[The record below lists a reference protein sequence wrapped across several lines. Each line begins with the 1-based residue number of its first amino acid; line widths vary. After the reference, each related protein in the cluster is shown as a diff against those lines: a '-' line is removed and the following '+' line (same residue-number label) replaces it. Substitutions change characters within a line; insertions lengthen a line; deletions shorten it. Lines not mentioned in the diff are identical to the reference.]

1 MMISKVK
8 KQRNLKIKRLGVSK
22 TAVWHETKSL
32 SLATV
37 GTLMVA
43 FGYVLF
49 QVPHNIAA
57 GGVSGLGIIVHHFT
71 GWPVGLVFWVLNL
84 PLLLV
89 GFFHLGRWGFI
100 WRTLFAATLF
110 SIAVD
115 FFVIYLPLWLP
126 AFPIT
131 EDLLLSSIYGGIVGG
146 IGGGFIYRAGGTMG
160 GTGIVGRV
168 VQKKTG
174 KPLSQVYFY
183 TDGLIIALAGIV
195 FGWEIAL
202 YSFLMLFLNGLASDY
217 TLEGP
222 SSTRTA
228 TIVTNNPQDVANALI
243 DDLHRG
249 ASYWEITGGFTGET
263 HYVVWCTVSRPQV
276 NDLKRVVTAVDP
288 HAFIT
293 IGISHDAMGYGFT
306 PMLKKTVEKETGV
319 RKE

>member
-1 MMISKVK
+1 MISK
-8 KQRNLKIKRLGVSK
+8 IKGQSKRTIKMPVVTK
-22 TAVWHETKSL
+22 TAVWQEIKSL
-32 SLATV
+32 ALATI

-71 GWPVGLVFWVLNL
+71 GLPVGLLFWVLNL
-84 PLLLV
+84 PLLLI
-89 GFFHLGRWGFI
+89 GFFQLGRWGFI
-100 WRTLFAATLF
+100 WRTLYAATLF
-110 SIAVD
+110 SIATD
-115 FFVIYLPLWLP
+115 FFVIYLPQWMP

-131 EDLLLSSIYGGIVGG
+131 EDLLLSTIYGGIIGG

-160 GTGIVGRV
+160 GTGIIGRV
-168 VQKKTG
+168 YQKKTG

-183 TDGLIIALAGIV
+183 TDGFIIALAGIV

-202 YSFLMLFLNGLASDY
+202 YSFLMLFLNGMASDY

-228 TIVTNNPQDVANALI
+228 TIVTNQPQSVSEVLI
-243 DDLHRG
+243 DKLHRG
-249 ASYWEITGGFTGET
+249 ASFWEITGAFTGET

-276 NDLKRVVTAVDP
+276 NDLKRAVTAVDP

-293 IGISHDAMGYGFT
+293 IGISHEAVGYGFSPT
-306 PMLKKTVEKETGV
+306 QKINHE
-319 RKE
+319 